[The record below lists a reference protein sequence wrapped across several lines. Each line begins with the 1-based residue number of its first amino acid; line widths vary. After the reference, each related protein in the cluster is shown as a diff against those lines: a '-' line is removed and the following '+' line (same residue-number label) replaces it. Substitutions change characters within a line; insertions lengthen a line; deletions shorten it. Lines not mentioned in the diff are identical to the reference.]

1 MKKKKGKFLRQKT
14 KDEAEAMRIL
24 SESSIIV
31 QTILY
36 PCEDYEK
43 VVFALKNI
51 VDSEIEERNITL
63 DKKLL
68 VSKGRGEEYIIKIF
82 SQFRRRR
89 VLAAV
94 RKYLIRYIDKRKSE
108 IVMFLHKQAAF
119 NGVFSIC
126 DPGES
131 PLGEIIIRIKVR
143 EPEKIVRWLTSF

>member
-1 MKKKKGKFLRQKT
+1 MRQKT

-68 VSKGRGEEYIIKIF
+68 VSKGRGEDYIIKIF